1 MPLELEC
8 FAYYHLIHYL
18 IQKVSTGEKPG
29 FIGSQLRNRELPNTE
44 GRSPE
49 EKTLGVHG
57 HLGVSWNRPKTGG
70 LVGSWGGW
78 GASGGYSGPRK
89 GHTGGALPMYG
100 TARKLPHNDD
110 AQVAR
115 YRTQSGCSDAQSF
128 PEITEQAVLVASRH
142 QVTLGQRQSP

>member
-1 MPLELEC
+1 M
-8 FAYYHLIHYL
+8 
-18 IQKVSTGEKPG
+18 
-29 FIGSQLRNRELPNTE
+29 
-44 GRSPE
+44 
-49 EKTLGVHG
+49 
-57 HLGVSWNRPKTGG
+57 GG
-70 LVGSWGGW
+70 LGGLK
-78 GASGGYSGPRK
+78 GLRGEGGPVGGYSGPRK

-128 PEITEQAVLVASRH
+128 PEITEQAVWGALRH